1 MSQYNRR
8 RKIRKSPLIGT
19 SVLRSHVFYGL
30 WGLWT
35 GLFGLL
41 IPLLWIAGPPPRT
54 VRGLTRIWARGILG
68 LLSGV
73 VGLRYEVRGGEN
85 SALTP
90 GLIIANHEL
99 TWETLAALVLFPDV
113 AIVTK
118 QELLSIPIMGWY
130 LRRSPMIMI
139 DRDDG
144 RKALRAMVEQGQEAL
159 AGGRSVL
166 IFPEGA
172 RKQTGEP
179 VEFKRGVALLY
190 KTFAV
195 PVLPVVVTSG
205 RFLGNWKC
213 PQSAGNDRRVV
224 LAADRPRTERGE
236 LRQHSRG
243 PYGEREKQACPRGD
257 RRNRGDLFLPDLKR
271 GNHLLQAKQWGALLQ
286 PSGSRAGSDRS

>member
-1 MSQYNRR
+1 M
-8 RKIRKSPLIGT
+8 
-19 SVLRSHVFYGL
+19 RSHVFYGL

-41 IPLLWIAGPPPRT
+41 IPLLWIAGPTPRT
-54 VRGLTRIWARGILG
+54 VRGLTRIWARGILR
-68 LLSGV
+68 LLSGL

-85 SALTP
+85 RPLTP
-90 GLIIANHEL
+90 GLIIANHES

-118 QELLSIPIMGWY
+118 QELLRIPIMGWY

-144 RKALRAMVEQGQEAL
+144 RKALRAMVEQGQVAL

-205 RFLGNWKC
+205 RFWGIG
-213 PQSAGNDRRVV
+213 SAPKAPGTIVV
-224 LAADRPRTERGE
+224 SFLLPIAPGLSAAKFVSTAEALMESEKSKLA
-236 LRQHSRG
+236 
-243 PYGEREKQACPRGD
+243 REEIAETAAISSCQT
-257 RRNRGDLFLPDLKR
+257 
-271 GNHLLQAKQWGALLQ
+271 
-286 PSGSRAGSDRS
+286 

>member
-1 MSQYNRR
+1 M
-8 RKIRKSPLIGT
+8 
-19 SVLRSHVFYGL
+19 RSHVFYGL

-54 VRGLTRIWARGILG
+54 VRGLTRIWARGILR
-68 LLSGV
+68 LLSGL
-73 VGLRYEVRGGEN
+73 VGLRYEVRGAEN
-85 SALTP
+85 RPLTP
-90 GLIIANHEL
+90 GLIIANHES

-118 QELLSIPIMGWY
+118 QELLRIPIMGWY

-144 RKALRAMVEQGQEAL
+144 RKALRAMVEQGQVAL

-172 RKQTGEP
+172 RKRTGEP

-205 RFLGNWKC
+205 RFWGIG
-213 PQSAGNDRRVV
+213 SAPKAPGTIVV
-224 LAADRPRTERGE
+224 
-236 LRQHSRG
+236 S
-243 PYGEREKQACPRGD
+243 
-257 RRNRGDLFLPDLKR
+257 FLPPIAPGLSAA
-271 GNHLLQAKQWGALLQ
+271 NFVNTAEALMESEKSKLAREEIAETAAISSCQ
-286 PSGSRAGSDRS
+286 T